1 MELGLLNWKI
11 AEWCFFIY
19 TTIDQIRWTTNGAQF
34 HVSQISG
41 KEKTLIDQQVQ
52 WFLLDEAWRLVIWW
66 PLEYV
71 WLFAKIK

>member
-19 TTIDQIRWTTNGAQF
+19 TTIYQNGAQF

-71 WLFAKIK
+71 WLFVKIK